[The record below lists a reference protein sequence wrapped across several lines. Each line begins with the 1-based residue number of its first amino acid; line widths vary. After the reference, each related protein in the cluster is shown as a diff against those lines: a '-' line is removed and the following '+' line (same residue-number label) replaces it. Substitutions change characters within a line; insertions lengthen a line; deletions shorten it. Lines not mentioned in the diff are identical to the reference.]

1 MNKSYIKIALAL
13 LSVAGYIQN
22 IAFASEI
29 ASNTNSLNGGE
40 HEVCD
45 NPKDVQQQFYDN
57 PKEIKHAEKFM
68 FEALSLLKKHAKHTD
83 DYEIYKKVDDEAIVY
98 YKTVDGI
105 DIGKLELKIPNAD
118 NYDGIIN
125 MLWDPRGAENFDGAF
140 IDASLV
146 RIYNENLVIL
156 EQRHKCLVKSWT
168 GYYHALAKKFQ
179 LSENETA
186 IVLASSNINV
196 HDPNETK
203 KFVNPLVKS
212 AKSFNPVID
221 SAEDIR
227 EGQLSK
233 MYINLLGFIVKR
245 EPDCVKIT
253 YLISVDTNF
262 RYWVPNWTIRMG
274 IANKMYDI
282 IKLRDIFHQE

>member
-13 LSVAGYIQN
+13 LSVIGYIQN
-22 IAFASEI
+22 VAFASES
-29 ASNTNSLNGGE
+29 ASSATSSNGGE

-45 NPKDVQQQFYDN
+45 NPKGVQQQFYDN
-57 PKEIKHAEKFM
+57 PKEIKHANKFM
-68 FEALSLLKKHAKHTD
+68 SEALSLLKKHVKPTD
-83 DYEIYKKVDDEAIVY
+83 DYEIYKKVDDEAILY
-98 YKTVDGI
+98 FKTVDDI
-105 DIGKLELKIPNAD
+105 DIGKLELTIPNAD

-140 IDASLV
+140 IDGSLV

-156 EQRHKCLVKSWT
+156 EQRHSSMVKSWA

-179 LSENETA
+179 LSENETT

-212 AKSFNPVID
+212 AKFFNPVID

-233 MYINLLGFIVKR
+233 MYINLLGFIIKR

-262 RYWVPNWTIRMG
+262 SWWVPNWAIRKG